1 MADLVARNEIKNR
14 SICILMLLKRAGRS
28 PRKRRR
34 SRSSVLN
41 AVPLLKSGLCLF
53 YFLFMI
59 PTITKQNKT
68 KRMKQHELYVF
79 FFDIQCVVSCSSSVR
94 KSNMLLLFSVYQKT
108 QLTMYRLL

>member
-1 MADLVARNEIKNR
+1 MADSVARNEIKNR
-14 SICILMLLKRAGRS
+14 SFCISMLLKRAGRS

-59 PTITKQNKT
+59 PTITKQNKMNET
-68 KRMKQHELYVF
+68 
-79 FFDIQCVVSCSSSVR
+79 
-94 KSNMLLLFSVYQKT
+94 T
-108 QLTMYRLL
+108 